1 MKAGIVV
8 GSVVATHVVNGLEGE
23 RLLIVVPV
31 DENDN
36 PAGSEIIACDVVGA
50 GEGARVVWVG
60 GKEAALALRNQ
71 GLAVDAACVAI
82 LERHG
87 QRDGR

>member
-8 GSVVATHVVNGLEGE
+8 GSVVATYVVDGLQGH
-23 RLLIVVPV
+23 RLLVIMPV

-36 PAGSEIIACDVVGA
+36 PAGDIVIACDSVGA

-60 GKEAALALRNQ
+60 GKEAALALPNPR
-71 GLAVDAACVAI
+71 LPVDATCVAI

-87 QRDGR
+87 R